1 MIYFTTQY
9 FIASFYVLTRL
20 NVNHQYLLINWCLTP
35 VLAVFQLYP
44 GDHPYLRFSF
54 FFFLIYNCIDD
65 FQTERETFQS
75 SKKGIELLM

>member
-9 FIASFYVLTRL
+9 FIAPFYVLTRR

-44 GDHPYLRFSF
+44 SDHPYLRFSF
-54 FFFLIYNCIDD
+54 FLIYNCIGD
-65 FQTERETFQS
+65 FQTEREKFQS
-75 SKKGIELLM
+75 SKKGIALLM